1 MRAFGC
7 GITAVKRSVWFAA
20 GLLLFLLAVPVQPVH
35 AAPDAVTP
43 IEEFSRELDKLKQS
57 FGDLSRKMEDSA
69 KAIDGYTDSQKT
81 RKEIAELRDAVAGLL
96 DAVADNGSL
105 ATLGDK
111 ALRRTRDK
119 LKELEQDNRFKPSE
133 RSFLIDQ
140 WRRIRD
146 DTERATQELTSAR
159 TRFAELL
166 RTLQD
171 NEDFID
177 ELLQIR
183 QAEKVVDI
191 IQQLSRDIRGASDQL
206 QRLIGAIKPPG
217 A

>member
-20 GLLLFLLAVPVQPVH
+20 ALLLFLLAAPVQPVH

-43 IEEFSRELDKLKQS
+43 IEEFSRELDKLKKS

-81 RKEIAELRDAVAGLL
+81 RKEIDELRDAVAGLL

-119 LKELEQDNRFKPSE
+119 LKELEQDSRFKPSE

-146 DTERATQELTSAR
+146 DTERATQELTGAR

-206 QRLIGAIKPPG
+206 QRLIGAIKAPG